1 MPGNSTETPEIAE
14 RTARLTEGRR
24 GDGGGDV
31 VWRLRSM

>member
-31 VWRLRSM
+31 EWRLRSM